1 MSPMSRR
8 RLDSSTFSSFKMK
21 IIQKSSK
28 PEWNLETMG
37 GGSFSDLFHLC

>member
-1 MSPMSRR
+1 MSPTSRR
-8 RLDSSTFSSFKMK
+8 KLDSSTFSSFKMK